1 MRPSATGPEAGFTG
15 LSGLFWSIGIFSTV
29 VNLLMLTAPLYML
42 QIYDRV
48 IPSRSEE
55 TLLGLTVLVT
65 LLYLIMGMLDY
76 VRGRV
81 AARIGATVQDRLD
94 ARVFSASLR
103 RAVLSSERSKP
114 STGLKDLEAVQRG
127 AGAPVVLAG
136 IDMPG
141 APFFIQAL

>member
-1 MRPSATGPEAGFTG
+1 MRAKTSGPESGFSG
-15 LSGLFWSIGIFSTV
+15 LSGLFCSIGIFSTV

-81 AARIGATVQDRLD
+81 AA
-94 ARVFSASLR
+94 
-103 RAVLSSERSKP
+103 
-114 STGLKDLEAVQRG
+114 STRMSMSD
-127 AGAPVVLAG
+127 
-136 IDMPG
+136 
-141 APFFIQAL
+141 